1 MGARA
6 QPGIPLTSSKIRFL
20 ARVIA
25 ELRALIQDSFSSGLT
40 ARKIRFGAYKRGN
53 SGQCWNSHR
62 GQCEAC
68 SLYRKGKAELN
79 FQSCLPHTANPR
91 TIYTPLFPASPRTIH
106 IPALEPVSLG
116 LAASGQA
123 PRTVFPGCLEWARV
137 NLLWFFL
144 LLLLDFRSSSHFS

>member
-91 TIYTPLFPASPRTIH
+91 TIYTPGIPQDYPH
-106 IPALEPVSLG
+106 PCPALEPVSLG

-123 PRTVFPGCLEWARV
+123 PCTVFPGCLEWARV